1 MISLSVKEWTRI
13 RRLLKEEY
21 AWKPSIFMIR
31 ETMRREL
38 GFTTR
43 QHTKWDN
50 DNNQHVSIMYLDFYD
65 DAKET
70 WFTLKYL
77 NRD

>member
-1 MISLSVKEWTRI
+1 MITLNGKEWARI
-13 RRLLKEEY
+13 YQEIAREFPPSHLL
-21 AWKPSIFMIR
+21 IR
-31 ETMRREL
+31 EVMKREL

-43 QHTKWDN
+43 QHTEWDN
-50 DNNQHVSIMYLDFYD
+50 NNNQHVSILYLDFYD

>member
-1 MISLSVKEWTRI
+1 MITLSGKEWARI
-13 RRLLKEEY
+13 HQEIAREFPPSHLL
-21 AWKPSIFMIR
+21 IR
-31 ETMRREL
+31 EVMRREL

-43 QHTKWDN
+43 QHTHWDDN
-50 DNNQHVSIMYLDFYD
+50 NNQHVSILYLDFYD